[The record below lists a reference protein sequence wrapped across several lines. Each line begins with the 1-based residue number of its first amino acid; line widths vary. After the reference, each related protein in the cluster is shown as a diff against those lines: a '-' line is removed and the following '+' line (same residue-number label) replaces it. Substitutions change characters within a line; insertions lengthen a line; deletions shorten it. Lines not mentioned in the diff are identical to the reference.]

1 MSTTPNSM
9 AAARARVEQLVER
22 FRTNLDSYKNAAYN
36 ETQTRREFIDP
47 FFKALGWD
55 VDNEAGYAPAYKDVI
70 HEDAIKV
77 GGFTKAP
84 DYCFRIGGQRKFF
97 VEAKKPSVDMKNDPE
112 PYYQLRRYGF
122 SAKLPLSIV
131 TDFEELAIVDCRVKP
146 SPNDKASTGRIRYW
160 RYDEY
165 LKHFDEIYNTFSKEA
180 VLTGGFDRSVAAAKT
195 KRGTGE
201 VDKEFLKEI
210 ESWRDLLARNIAR
223 RNPGLTQRQLN
234 QAVQVTIDRIIFL
247 RICEDRG
254 IEEYGELQGLQN
266 GANVYARLCELFQR
280 ADERYNSGLF
290 HFKEEKNRQGHPDD
304 LTLNL
309 KIDDR
314 TLKQI
319 LKGLYYPDS
328 PYEFSVLPADILGQ
342 VYEQFLGK
350 VIRLTAGHQAKVED
364 KPEVKKA
371 GGVYYTPTYIVDY
384 IVKNTVGKLLG
395 CPPEAPC
402 PPDSPCHS
410 EPPCQTDPSCHSERS
425 EESAL
430 PKRTTS
436 PKPLTPKQAEK
447 LRILD
452 PACGSGSFL
461 IGAYEYLLD
470 WHHDWYSQNDPEKWA
485 KGSEPRL
492 FQGKAGWQLTTAEKK
507 RILVNNIHGVDI
519 DPQAVEVTK
528 LSLLLK
534 VLEEENQESINA
546 QLKFFRERALP
557 DLSRN
562 IKCGNSLIGTDFYE
576 GQQMGL
582 LDEEEQMRINVFD
595 WDGPDGFP
603 EIMKGGG
610 FDAVIGNPP
619 YVRIQAMKEWAAP
632 EVEAYKKLYK
642 AANQGSF
649 DIYVVFIERGLQL
662 LSDGGRLG
670 FICPH
675 KFFNMKYGTPIR
687 SIIAN
692 GKHLALVV
700 HFGDQQVFEGATT
713 YTCLIFLDKSSVK
726 ECHFIKIDDLTT
738 WRANSEGAEGKIDA
752 KQITAA
758 EWNFTVGRGTALFE
772 KLARMPVKLGD
783 VTNRIYQGPI
793 TSADPV
799 FLFKAFQPGK
809 KGTIEVEPS
818 KAGLKILLESAILK
832 RVVRSGSVGRYF
844 ATPTALVLFPYEVED
859 REAQLFTQR
868 ELQTRFPLAWEYLE
882 QNRDLLAGR
891 EKGKFKDT
899 QWYRFGRTQNL
910 GLWEQPKLM
919 IPYMVTNLAAYLD
932 RSDNFYF
939 INVTTGGYGI
949 TSDEKNGSLE
959 YLCALL
965 NSRLLDFYFKR
976 ITTTFRS
983 GYFAANKQFI
993 ELLPIHPINFSDPTD
1008 KSRHDQLVELVERM
1022 LDLNKRL
1029 QAARTAHEKDT
1040 LQRQI
1045 DSTDRQIDRLVYE
1058 LYDLTDEEIKIVES
1072 Q

>member
-9 AAARARVEQLVER
+9 EAARARVEQLVER
-22 FRTNLDSYKNAAYN
+22 FRTNFDSYKNSAYN

-77 GGFTKAP
+77 GGMTKAP
-84 DYCFRIGGQRKFF
+84 DYCFRVGGQRKFF

-131 TDFEELAIVDCRVKP
+131 TDFEELAIVDCRAKP

-165 LKHFDEIYNTFSKEA
+165 LEHFDEIYNTFSKEA
-180 VLTGGFDRSVAAAKT
+180 VLTGGFDRSVATAKT

-234 QAVQVTIDRIIFL
+234 EAVQVTIDRIIFL

-266 GANVYARLCELFQR
+266 GVNVYARLCELFQR

-290 HFKEEKNRQGHPDD
+290 HFREEKNRQGHPDD

-309 KIDDR
+309 KIDDK

-395 CPPEAPC
+395 CPPDLNCHSERSEESALPDPSC
-402 PPDSPCHS
+402 PPDPN
-410 EPPCQTDPSCHSERS
+410 CHSERS

-430 PKRTTS
+430 PKRTT
-436 PKPLTPKQAEK
+436 PPQPHTPKQAEK

-470 WHHDWYSQNDPEKWA
+470 WHRDWYSQNDPEKWA

-507 RILVNNIHGVDI
+507 RILLNNIHGVDI

-595 WDGPDGFP
+595 WDGPGGFP

-619 YVRIQAMKEWAAP
+619 YVRIQAMKEWAP
-632 EVEAYKKLYK
+632 LEVEFYKQRYVSASKGNY
-642 AANQGSF
+642 
-649 DIYVVFIERGLQL
+649 DIYVVMVERGLEL
-662 LSDGGRLG
+662 INKGGSLG
-670 FICPH
+670 FILPH
-675 KFFNMKYGTPIR
+675 KFFNAKYGEPLRKLIAQAKFLSR
-687 SIIAN
+687 II
-692 GKHLALVV
+692 
-700 HFGDQQVFEGATT
+700 HFNDQQVFDGAST
-713 YTCLIFLDKSSVK
+713 YTCLLFLDKSLDEQFEVMK
-726 ECHFIKIDDLTT
+726 VTNLVT
-738 WRANSEGAEGKIDA
+738 WRLTGESDIGVVSSAEADKS
-752 KQITAA
+752 
-758 EWNFTVGRGTALFE
+758 EWNFVIGNNAKLYE
-772 KLARMPVKLGD
+772 KLDAYPTRLKEMT
-783 VTNRIYQGPI
+783 TNIFQGLV
-793 TSADPV
+793 TSADPIYV
-799 FLFKAFQPGK
+799 LELREQIKKSYIAYSKYLNQEIEIEPTYAMPFL
-809 KGTIEVEPS
+809 KGHSIEPYGNLPYKDLLIFPYD
-818 KAGLKILLESAILK
+818 KAGLASWREITQRAPLTAKYLESCK
-832 RVVRSGSVGRYF
+832 HF
-844 ATPTALVLFPYEVED
+844 
-859 REAQLFTQR
+859 
-868 ELQTRFPLAWEYLE
+868 LA
-882 QNRDLLAGR
+882 AR
-891 EKGKFKDT
+891 EKNKMNHE
-899 QWYRFGRTQNL
+899 QWFGYVYPKNLYLFQEEKIIVSVISKTSRFSLDRN
-910 GLWEQPKLM
+910 GLYFTGGGNG
-919 IPYMVTNLAAYLD
+919 PYYGILVKPENNVAYL
-932 RSDNFYF
+932 
-939 INVTTGGYGI
+939 
-949 TSDEKNGSLE
+949 L
-959 YLCALL
+959 ALL
-965 NSRLLDFYFKR
+965 NSRLLDFFLHQISSPFRGGYWSYGKR
-976 ITTTFRS
+976 
-983 GYFAANKQFI
+983 FI
-993 ELLPIHPINFSDPTD
+993 ERLPIRVINFADPTD
-1008 KSRHDQLVELVERM
+1008 KSRHDRMVELVECIQ
-1022 LDLNKRL
+1022 DLNSRL
-1029 QAARTAHEKDT
+1029 QAAKTAHEKDS

-1045 DSTDRQIDRLVYE
+1045 DATDRQIDRLVYE
-1058 LYDLTDEEIKIVES
+1058 LYDLTEDEIKIVETS
-1072 Q
+1072 